1 MYKKR
6 AGRKA
11 TQPKAKTPNGQGLKP
26 GDVRATY
33 IVKDYMV
40 QAMKDSALLRGVM
53 LKEAIQEA
61 ITDYL
66 NKYINQS
73 NEKKEV

>member
-11 TQPKAKTPNGQGLKP
+11 TQPKSDTTGGQGLKP
-26 GDVRATY
+26 GDVRRTY

-40 QAMKDSALLRGVM
+40 QAMIDSAKMRGVM

-66 NKYINQS
+66 NKY
-73 NEKKEV
+73 KKQ